1 MASDLRFQELEAR
14 LSRVEQALSVMQRSE
29 QANAAQGEALRWDK
43 LQRELEDGDS
53 ISSSELLEVQAEHF
67 GGSLF
72 TSSGEEIR
80 AGVATHGPCYELQHS
95 VWDACLWIGL
105 PVLSKWDSVMATLLL
120 LLNIFAQV
128 GFVLVVQIDML
139 EDVLTSEKLDE
150 LLLFRAN
157 IAHDARYAD
166 VGGGRSLARRVCS
179 QDESLQLANSQ
190 TSLVTDLASY
200 SAIGPALALLAI
212 GCWLSTTLKEAFNV
226 LEFFGAIHSYPLGD
240 TTNVATAAD
249 EDALDER
256 PLAISQLS
264 RGRKYMLLTLV
275 AFPRMMVACSLMVTG
290 TRYLANTLNLS
301 DLILNAVALAFI
313 LDLDELIES
322 AFMPRRPRF
331 LLDKLGTLPISRPFF
346 PGLEHLKVGKNERMW
361 NALQIALL
369 IVGLILSWYLLL
381 QPLHQTVDLALDILC
396 SGRQDFIYAVNAAT
410 GIIEAAPTFP
420 KEGAMR
426 LSSQQENVL
435 QLAKLELLA
444 VQGLGGLYTGF
455 VNQQGGWTT
464 LDSDDTPTYD
474 RIQQVIL
481 LDKSTV
487 AIAANNLP
495 CTDSAFSPHLVRSRL
510 RSITNGQVDSCAAL
524 KSQDQLCAVFNLS
537 SVRALCPQT
546 CGCDN
551 PLEPAAGAFATVPF
565 GCPKRCAPLREESPK
580 LRQAPC
586 RDWTTRELLAS
597 EYIRRYL
604 TGAFTYGLMTEQT
617 WLTSKLVYE
626 ETLRRRFYDLLPGPN
641 KTESLQR
648 AAEYYATGGW
658 HRDVMEGKFELG
670 LNIPHPRGLEG
681 CAFFA
686 SEEIVELGGG
696 NICTPRAE
704 LDVFLSL
711 RPQCPVT
718 CGCHAD
724 WQECAQ
730 HAETALMH
738 AFACIAFSRGR
749 HREFGRWLQE
759 VMRSMWQ
766 KLQA

>member
-1 MASDLRFQELEAR
+1 
-14 LSRVEQALSVMQRSE
+14 
-29 QANAAQGEALRWDK
+29 
-43 LQRELEDGDS
+43 
-53 ISSSELLEVQAEHF
+53 
-67 GGSLF
+67 
-72 TSSGEEIR
+72 
-80 AGVATHGPCYELQHS
+80 
-95 VWDACLWIGL
+95 
-105 PVLSKWDSVMATLLL
+105 
-120 LLNIFAQV
+120 
-128 GFVLVVQIDML
+128 
-139 EDVLTSEKLDE
+139 
-150 LLLFRAN
+150 
-157 IAHDARYAD
+157 
-166 VGGGRSLARRVCS
+166 
-179 QDESLQLANSQ
+179 
-190 TSLVTDLASY
+190 
-200 SAIGPALALLAI
+200 
-212 GCWLSTTLKEAFNV
+212 
-226 LEFFGAIHSYPLGD
+226 
-240 TTNVATAAD
+240 
-249 EDALDER
+249 
-256 PLAISQLS
+256 
-264 RGRKYMLLTLV
+264 MLLTLV

-524 KSQDQLCAVFNLS
+524 KSQDQLCAASWFLNFENLSQLSIHCRPKPAGRKPRRESEFRAVEVFNLS

-565 GCPKRCAPLREESPK
+565 GCPKRC
-580 LRQAPC
+580 
-586 RDWTTRELLAS
+586 
-597 EYIRRYL
+597 
-604 TGAFTYGLMTEQT
+604 
-617 WLTSKLVYE
+617 
-626 ETLRRRFYDLLPGPN
+626 
-641 KTESLQR
+641 
-648 AAEYYATGGW
+648 
-658 HRDVMEGKFELG
+658 H
-670 LNIPHPRGLEG
+670 
-681 CAFFA
+681 FA
-686 SEEIVELGGG
+686 S
-696 NICTPRAE
+696 
-704 LDVFLSL
+704 
-711 RPQCPVT
+711 
-718 CGCHAD
+718 
-724 WQECAQ
+724 AQ
-730 HAETALMH
+730 ILP
-738 AFACIAFSRGR
+738 
-749 HREFGRWLQE
+749 
-759 VMRSMWQ
+759 
-766 KLQA
+766 